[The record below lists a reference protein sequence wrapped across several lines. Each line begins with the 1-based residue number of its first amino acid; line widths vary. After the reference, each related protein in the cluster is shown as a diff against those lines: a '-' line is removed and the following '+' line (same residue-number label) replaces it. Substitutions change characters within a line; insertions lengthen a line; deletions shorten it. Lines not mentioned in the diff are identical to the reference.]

1 MLDTELKALVE
12 QVDTV
17 YKELAPRVKL
27 SAGDEARAKTQILCA
42 LIAEKATRDAADKS
56 REAMKLLGD
65 KMLKAIGNLAGS
77 IDSIA
82 GSIDGFTRTQ
92 E

>member
-1 MLDTELKALVE
+1 MLDTELNAILKQACNVYTEDGNLPSEKMQIALV
-12 QVDTV
+12 Q
-17 YKELAPRVKL
+17 
-27 SAGDEARAKTQILCA
+27 S